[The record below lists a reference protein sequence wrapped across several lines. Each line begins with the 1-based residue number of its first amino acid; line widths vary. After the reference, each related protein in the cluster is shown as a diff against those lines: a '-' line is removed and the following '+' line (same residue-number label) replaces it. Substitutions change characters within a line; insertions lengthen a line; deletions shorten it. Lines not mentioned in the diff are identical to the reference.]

1 MFSQRLSRKIFYDQR
16 TKLCDCRQKR
26 ILKTGSNKKMAKK
39 LFVGGIPWATTS
51 DDLQQLFSQHGTVAS
66 ATVITDK
73 MTGRSRGFGFVE
85 FENDAEA
92 DAATA
97 ALNNSDYNGRTLV
110 VKEARPLEDRP
121 KRSFGDRGGRGG
133 YGGGS
138 GGNGGGYGGGRNDRY

>member
-1 MFSQRLSRKIFYDQR
+1 
-16 TKLCDCRQKR
+16 
-26 ILKTGSNKKMAKK
+26 MAKK

-133 YGGGS
+133 GYGGGS
-138 GGNGGGYGGGRNDRY
+138 GGGYGGGSNGGGRGGYGGGNDRY

>member
-1 MFSQRLSRKIFYDQR
+1 
-16 TKLCDCRQKR
+16 
-26 ILKTGSNKKMAKK
+26 MAKK

-121 KRSFGDRGGRGG
+121 KRSFGGGDRGG
-133 YGGGS
+133 YGGGRGGS
-138 GGNGGGYGGGRNDRY
+138 GGGYGGGNGGGYGGGRNDRY

>member
-1 MFSQRLSRKIFYDQR
+1 
-16 TKLCDCRQKR
+16 
-26 ILKTGSNKKMAKK
+26 MAKK

-85 FENDAEA
+85 YENDAEA
-92 DAATA
+92 DAAMN
-97 ALNNSDYNGRTLV
+97 ALNNSDFGGRTLV

-121 KRSFGDRGGRGG
+121 KRSFGGNGGGRGG
-133 YGGGS
+133 YGGGH
-138 GGNGGGYGGGRNDRY
+138 GGGYSNDRY

>member
-1 MFSQRLSRKIFYDQR
+1 
-16 TKLCDCRQKR
+16 
-26 ILKTGSNKKMAKK
+26 MAKK

-92 DAATA
+92 DAATT

-121 KRSFGDRGGRGG
+121 KRSFGGGGDRGG
-133 YGGGS
+133 YGGG
-138 GGNGGGYGGGRNDRY
+138 GGRGGHGGGHGGGGYGGGGNDRY

>member
-1 MFSQRLSRKIFYDQR
+1 
-16 TKLCDCRQKR
+16 
-26 ILKTGSNKKMAKK
+26 MAKK

-51 DDLQQLFSQHGTVAS
+51 DDLQQLFSQHGTIAT

-121 KRSFGDRGGRGG
+121 KRSFGGGGGHGGGHGGGG
-133 YGGGS
+133 YGG
-138 GGNGGGYGGGRNDRY
+138 GGGRNDRY

>member
-1 MFSQRLSRKIFYDQR
+1 
-16 TKLCDCRQKR
+16 
-26 ILKTGSNKKMAKK
+26 MAKK

-66 ATVITDK
+66 ATVISDK

-121 KRSFGDRGGRGG
+121 KRSFGGGDRGG
-133 YGGGS
+133 YGGGRGGS
-138 GGNGGGYGGGRNDRY
+138 GGGYGGGNGGGYSGGRNDRY

>member
-1 MFSQRLSRKIFYDQR
+1 MSSYIESLI
-16 TKLCDCRQKR
+16 
-26 ILKTGSNKKMAKK
+26 KMAKK

-51 DDLQQLFSQHGTVAS
+51 DDLQALFSQHGTVAS

-92 DAATA
+92 DAATNS
-97 ALNNSDYNGRTLV
+97 LNNSDYNGRTLV

-121 KRSFGDRGGRGG
+121 KRNFGGDRGGRGG
-133 YGGGS
+133 YGGGHGGSHGGYS
-138 GGNGGGYGGGRNDRY
+138 GGNDRY

>member
-1 MFSQRLSRKIFYDQR
+1 
-16 TKLCDCRQKR
+16 
-26 ILKTGSNKKMAKK
+26 MAKK

-51 DDLQQLFSQHGTVAS
+51 DDLQSLFSQYGTVAS

-92 DAATA
+92 DAAIA
-97 ALNNSDYNGRTLV
+97 GQNEKEYNGRTLV

-121 KRSFGDRGGRGG
+121 KRSFGGGGGGRGYGGGGGGRGG
-133 YGGGS
+133 YGGGGH
-138 GGNGGGYGGGRNDRY
+138 GGGGGGYGGGNDRY